1 MLEYGIDIDEFNRI
15 TAQIMYELLDE
26 WCKKLK
32 LIKLNMEKNKE
43 FFEHTNHYLMLS
55 DMIEKNKE
63 VPAPKEFFY
72 KADDEDEVR
81 EQAIAT
87 FAKNS
92 SFPAFLRKICTDM
105 LGNLVAKFDKDG
117 DRDKG
122 FNNFIHTFFLNKKL
136 YDYVYDNSE
145 EFKSFADSINNVEV
159 LDKFYAARDDKAFQE
174 KLNEP
179 MKNMDLQVVV
189 KDPLFCD
196 TCTVMEGAG
205 MFRDRVIKTKN

>member
-1 MLEYGIDIDEFNRI
+1 
-15 TAQIMYELLDE
+15 
-26 WCKKLK
+26 
-32 LIKLNMEKNKE
+32 
-43 FFEHTNHYLMLS
+43 MLS

-72 KADDEDEVR
+72 KPDDADEVR

-105 LGNLVAKFDKDG
+105 LGNLVAKYDKEG
-117 DRDKG
+117 NKDKG
-122 FNNFIHTFFLNKKL
+122 FNNFVHTFFLNKTL
-136 YDYVYDNSE
+136 YDYVYENSE

-174 KLNEP
+174 KLSEG
-179 MKNMDLQVVV
+179 MKDMDFSAVV
-189 KDPLFCD
+189 KDLLFCD

-205 MFRDRVIKTKN
+205 IFRDSKIKTKN